1 MNPIAPLT
9 SSAALGSSTSGAGG
23 QQYHPPQMQ
32 HGQTM
37 QALVVEAVGDNRFI
51 LDIGSNRILA
61 QADSVTLS
69 PGQSLQLQV
78 TATTPHVEFQ
88 IIAPSLQQF
97 LGHSLSFVG
106 HNLDLNPLFQIMHQ
120 PPNPAIETLT
130 PSSRQVLEAFWALQQ
145 KPLSS
150 GPEGAAVLRQMVDS
164 MGLQLEA
171 QLGRGLPNEET
182 GSLKAALLELVQQF
196 KEAEQI
202 REPGKALLSIIESF
216 QLCQLR
222 LDQDKSFIIP
232 LPFPFL
238 DQGYLLI
245 DQKQDQETEN
255 YERKKQL
262 HFSLHLSLTGL
273 GDLNIEFLQ
282 TDDGLWMRFNCDS
295 QDKADFVSQ
304 FGDDLKQ
311 QLADLPVQGL
321 AFSGTANDPGTDLIR
336 LLVPAGQSLLNTK
349 V

>member
-1 MNPIAPLT
+1 MNPIVPLQP
-9 SSAALGSSTSGAGG
+9 SAALGSSTSGTGG

-32 HGQTM
+32 SGQTM
-37 QALVVEAVGDNRFI
+37 PALVVEAVGDNRFI

-61 QADSVTLS
+61 QGDSVTLS

-78 TATTPHVEFQ
+78 TATTPRLEFQ

-106 HNLDLNPLFQIMHQ
+106 HNLDLNPLIQIMHQ
-120 PPNPAIETLT
+120 PPNPAIETFT
-130 PSSRQVLEAFWALQQ
+130 PASRQVLEAFWALQQ

-171 QLGRGLPNEET
+171 QLGRGQEVT
-182 GSLKAALLELVQQF
+182 GSLKSALLELVQQF

-202 REPGKALLSIIESF
+202 REPGKALLAIIESF

-245 DQKQDQETEN
+245 DQKQDQETEDH
-255 YERKKQL
+255 ERKKQL

-273 GDLNIEFLQ
+273 GDLNIELLQ

-311 QLADLPVQGL
+311 QLADLPVQSL